1 MERFWQVTAGVLLTV
16 VLGIAL
22 GKGSKDISLVLSMVV
37 CCLVLTV
44 TFAYLEPVIDFL
56 KELQTLGQLDST
68 LSDVVLK
75 AVGIGLIAEI
85 AILICGDS
93 GNAALGKALQ
103 IMAAVMILWLSVPL
117 MRALMEL
124 VQTIMGE
131 V

>member
-1 MERFWQVTAGVLLTV
+1 MERFLQVTAMVLLTV

-22 GKGSKDISLVLSMVV
+22 GKGSKDITLVLSMVV
-37 CCLVLTV
+37 CCMVLTAA
-44 TFAYLEPVIDFL
+44 FAYLEPVVDFL

-68 LSDVVLK
+68 LSGVVLK

-85 AILICGDS
+85 AILICSDS

-103 IMAAVMILWLSVPL
+103 IMATVMILWLSVPL
-117 MRALMEL
+117 MRSLMEL

>member
-1 MERFWQVTAGVLLTV
+1 MERFLQVTAGVLLTV

-22 GKGSKDISLVLSMVV
+22 GKGSKDITLVLSMVV
-37 CCLVLTV
+37 CCMVLTAAF
-44 TFAYLEPVIDFL
+44 TYLEPVVDFL

-68 LSDVVLK
+68 LSGVVLK

-85 AILICGDS
+85 AILICSDS

-103 IMAAVMILWLSVPL
+103 IMATVMILWLSVPL
-117 MRALMEL
+117 MRSLMEL